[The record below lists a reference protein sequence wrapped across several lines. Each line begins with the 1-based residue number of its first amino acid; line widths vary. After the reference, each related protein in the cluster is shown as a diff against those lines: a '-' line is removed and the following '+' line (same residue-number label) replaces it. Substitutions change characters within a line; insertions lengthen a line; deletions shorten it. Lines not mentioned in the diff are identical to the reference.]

1 MVKQDGR
8 GRGELELAFTVDFLR
23 HDLVVGVF
31 AFLVVT
37 VVYRHGYHIRLPPTQ
52 KKGEKQTLNHMVV
65 LGWMHRARF

>member
-37 VVYRHGYHIRLPPTQ
+37 VVCRRSYHIRLPPTQ
-52 KKGEKQTLNHMVV
+52 KKRGTTNIEQYGGTRVD
-65 LGWMHRARF
+65 A